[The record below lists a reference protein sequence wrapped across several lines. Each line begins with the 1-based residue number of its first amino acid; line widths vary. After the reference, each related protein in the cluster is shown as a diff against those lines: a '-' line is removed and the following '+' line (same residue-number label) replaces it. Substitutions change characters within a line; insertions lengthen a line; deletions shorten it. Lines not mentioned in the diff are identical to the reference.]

1 MKQLNINHISAASI
15 RANSKTYVGLVI
27 GIFLAVYLAAT
38 FSLCG
43 YGLIKATEKE
53 IIQRVG
59 YTDCVLYDEPD
70 LTDERLRESGLFTAI
85 GHVYLKAEIK
95 NKESYLG
102 YADAEA
108 AEILVQEPL
117 EGRLPE
123 RAGEIAL
130 ERSLVD
136 KLRLEAKIGDTVTW
150 TLLPLDGKEEERSF
164 TIVGILRNQSSAL
177 GLAGSISFVYPS
189 YEWPSAV
196 ISPEEHFDTGNDLIH
211 RVLRYA
217 PLVTLNRVNGYFA
230 SAYGDP
236 SFYAFYGVSRSEGHV
251 STENP
256 EELDSYNYTNRVLPL
271 LVMGIALL
279 LVTCIGIASAME
291 AVLDKKTEEIGM
303 LRAVG
308 ATRRQIRRIFGR
320 EPWLISLV
328 SMPGALLL
336 AVLTCWLFSLI
347 APALISFRF
356 SLWVLLPTVL
366 LSALSI
372 LLSSALPLWRASR
385 QLPMGVLRDTLL
397 LRKAWTFRSRRS
409 FSAPR
414 LIALRQLRLRPWRQ
428 LGQALMLL
436 FSLLML
442 SSIPSLFGDIEI
454 DEILNPKVP
463 VSFLMEPKES
473 ESTKWTYDGFAIPES
488 PYDLSDGDLAQ
499 LRAIE
504 HVEAAERSSIT
515 KVNLVLEGEI
525 PGYLLPYYTEGEL
538 FNYSVAGESLNAAY
552 LLLDDSVP
560 EPLYADIGTPGF
572 LEYQA
577 YNAYRSMCAA
587 ATACR
592 IDGKLLP
599 VTVQIIESDAD
610 LSRYTAESGKID
622 WDALD
627 RGEQVLVYAPECYVF
642 PYRDASDDDL
652 SSKSFVVSGN
662 HEEYLRYLLQA
673 NREALGHVKNDYFYA
688 GQTLS
693 LSQLTTDDVQTLLS
707 PSLDYMS
714 MTRLQRDVTVG
725 AVLTAGDDSCE
736 LRLISTIAG
745 ARALGLGAIHTSD
758 VSVSLDGDV
767 DRETEKAIEERL
779 VGIASRGNLRVRNLV
794 ELARE
799 EQHHNTMGLFVI
811 IAVPLLFFAVSIA
824 MLVSSA
830 GRAIRADVRKIGTLR
845 AVGADNKTLLRCYS
859 VPMLFSIGLGT
870 VLALAL
876 ARWWF
881 FSLTVSYV
889 WRPALIYPFILLF
902 AALSVLCCLA
912 GLQVRLKS
920 VLKESI
926 VENIREL

>member
-150 TLLPLDGKEEERSF
+150 TLLPLAGKEEERSF

-177 GLAGSISFVYPS
+177 GLAGSISSVYPS

-230 SAYGDP
+230 SASDDFP
-236 SFYAFYGVSRSEGHV
+236 FYNFFGVSRTMGLV

-256 EELDSYNYTNRVLPL
+256 EEQDSYNYINQVFSL
-271 LVMGIALL
+271 LYMGVALL
-279 LVTCIGIASAME
+279 LVTCIGISYAME

-336 AVLTCWLFSLI
+336 AVLTCWLYSLI
-347 APALISFRF
+347 APELISFRF
-356 SLWVLLPTVL
+356 SLWVLLPTIL

-372 LLSSALPLWRASR
+372 LISSALPLWRASR
-385 QLPMGVLRDTLL
+385 QLPMGVLRDTQL
-397 LRKAWTFRSRRS
+397 LRKARSFRSRKS

-428 LGQALMLL
+428 LGPALILF

-442 SSIPSLFGDIEI
+442 SIFPAMFGEI
-454 DEILNPKVP
+454 DELLKPKVP

-473 ESTKWTYDGFAIPES
+473 ESTYDGFAIPES

-560 EPLYADIGTPGF
+560 EPPYADIGTPGF

-652 SSKSFVVSGN
+652 RSKSFVFSGDD
-662 HEEYLRYLLQA
+662 EEYLRYLLQA

-693 LSQLTTDDVQTLLS
+693 LAQLTTDDALALLS
-707 PSLDYMS
+707 PSPDYSS
-714 MTRLQRDVTVG
+714 MTRLQGDVTVG
-725 AVLTAGDDSCE
+725 AVLTAGDNSCD
-736 LRLISTIAG
+736 LRLITTFAG

-799 EQHHNTMGLFVI
+799 EQQRNTVDLVVI
-811 IAVPLLFFAVSIA
+811 LSTTLLFFAVSIA
-824 MLVSSA
+824 MLVSNA
-830 GRAIRADVRKIGTLR
+830 ERAIRADVRKIGTLR

-870 VLALAL
+870 VPAFAF
-876 ARWWF
+876 ARKWSFLLNDGNTWQPE
-881 FSLTVSYV
+881 LD
-889 WRPALIYPFILLF
+889 YPFMLLF
-902 AALSVLCCLA
+902 AALSVLCCLG
-912 GLQVRLKS
+912 GLQARLKS